1 MRYYMD
7 HLPSHILE
15 TVAKHFNCE
24 DIAMSLLISSMTE
37 GQAPLLADNW
47 AMSTM
52 IKLKVDEKI
61 SGGKDHKKLRDGC
74 VDSFAHVLGLKGDGN
89 GDLSKK
95 LKAASW
101 IRKKSSFFQCGA
113 DEDDKSNDNY
123 IRSQRE
129 MDFEVTMLKWKSL
142 GMTALKK
149 ELGKIMSK
157 AGQGAY
163 EKGLLG
169 ETSMKS
175 APKTS
180 NKE

>member
-1 MRYYMD
+1 MN
-7 HLPSHILE
+7 HLPSYILE

-24 DIAMSLLISSMTE
+24 DIAMSFMISSMTE

-52 IKLKVDEKI
+52 LKLKVEDKI

-74 VDSFAHVLGLKGDGN
+74 VDSFAQILGLKD
-89 GDLSKK
+89 DSTSKK
-95 LKAASW
+95 LKIASW

-113 DEDDKSNDNY
+113 EEDNNRNDSY
-123 IRSQRE
+123 IKSQRE
-129 MDFEVTMLKWKSL
+129 MNFEVTMQEWQSL
-142 GMTALKK
+142 GMAGLKK

-169 ETSMKS
+169 DNSVKS
-175 APKTS
+175 KPK
-180 NKE
+180 N